1 MLQTDIKF
9 STSNNSIMY
18 TIEILFIRHVAI
30 AMVALPTTIY
40 C

>member
-9 STSNNSIMY
+9 PTSNNSIMY
-18 TIEILFIRHVAI
+18 TRQILSIHHVAI
-30 AMVALPTTIY
+30 AMVVLPTTIY